1 MSNRG
6 RPATG
11 QIRPYMRRDG
21 LVTYSL
27 RVRVNGE
34 RYTIR
39 LGTEA
44 QGWSRPRAELE
55 LENIQAEIRAGIWTP
70 PRPPGAKSADPTLH
84 EFASLW
90 LKRRIADGIAEKT
103 KQDDLWQLGTH
114 ILPFLG
120 AYPLKH
126 ITPEIVEA
134 FKEHKLDERA
144 RIAAARES
152 GQMLHDDRGRP
163 RRMLSN
169 GSINKLLISLNAILD
184 NAVRRGLIDTNPA
197 TTVDRLRTARS
208 KGDILEADELE
219 SLIEGAGD
227 LTGRA
232 GSTDIA
238 ARFDAVR
245 ELRDGQRLSWA
256 AIAKTMGIAE
266 STAIYRY
273 QRAAQP
279 ARTGVADPGRR
290 ALVATLGCA
299 GLRVSEAA
307 ELDLGDID
315 LAHRKIRVKDAKTE
329 AGVRSVDVTDRLTHE
344 LRAYL
349 ATRAGD
355 PRAAPAFP
363 TRSGNRRDKDNIR
376 QRVLAPALRRAQ
388 ELRERRGLPS
398 IGVHVTPH
406 TLRRTY
412 ISLMLSAGAD
422 IPYVQAQ
429 VGHRDPKLT
438 LSIYA
443 LVIQR
448 RDRRQFGDAFDRLMR
463 DAIPSMQHANMHPSR
478 PVSEAAEAA

>member
-1 MSNRG
+1 LSSRG

-11 QIRPYMRRDG
+11 QIRTHTRRDG
-21 LVTYSL
+21 LTTYSL
-27 RVRVNGE
+27 RLRVNGA
-34 RYTIR
+34 RYTLR

-44 QGWSRPRAELE
+44 EGWSRPRAELE
-55 LENIQAEIRAGIWTP
+55 LHNVQAEIRAGIWTP
-70 PRPPGAKSADPTLH
+70 PRPAGAKTAEPTLH

-103 KQDDLWQLGTH
+103 KQDYLWQLGTH

-126 ITPEIVEA
+126 IAPETVEA

-144 RIAAARES
+144 RIVTAREA
-152 GQMLHDDRGRP
+152 GAMLRDDRGLP
-163 RRMLSN
+163 RRTLSN
-169 GSINKLLISLNAILD
+169 GSINKLLISLTAILD
-184 NAVRRGLIDTNPA
+184 NAVRRGLIATNPA
-197 TTVDRLRTARS
+197 ATVDRLRTSRS

-232 GSTDIA
+232 GSTDM
-238 ARFDAVR
+238 AVR
-245 ELRDGQRLSWA
+245 FQVVKELRDEQRLSWA
-256 AIAKTMGIAE
+256 AIATAMGIAE

-273 QRAAQP
+273 QRADQP
-279 ARTGVADPGRR
+279 ARIGVADPGRR

-329 AGVRSVDVTDRLTHE
+329 AGVRSIDVTDRLARE
-344 LRAYL
+344 LRSFF

-355 PRAAPAFP
+355 SPTAPAFP
-363 TRSGNRRDKDNIR
+363 TRAGNRRDKDNIR
-376 QRVLAPALRRAQ
+376 YRVLAPALRRAH
-388 ELRERRGLPS
+388 ELRERRGLPP

-443 LVIQR
+443 LVLQR
-448 RDRRQFGDAFDRLMR
+448 RDRRQFGAAFDRLMR
-463 DAIPSMQHANMHPSR
+463 DAIPSMQHANMHSTRSVP
-478 PVSEAAEAA
+478 EAAQVA